1 MDMPAVMGVLKE
13 VKDQERRVS
22 VQPDGVIELTYHGHE
37 VIVEAGAV
45 SGPTVLPTAR
55 GVTTIGPHTVAVSAA
70 REFSDP
76 RAVDTPIQDAS
87 RPLPL
92 TPPQ

>member
-1 MDMPAVMGVLKE
+1 MAVPKE

-45 SGPTVLPTAR
+45 SRTHDSADRSRRDDHRTPGSR
-55 GVTTIGPHTVAVSAA
+55 HGVTGGTRLEGPPCRRHAESIKH
-70 REFSDP
+70 RGLS
-76 RAVDTPIQDAS
+76 
-87 RPLPL
+87 PL

>member
-1 MDMPAVMGVLKE
+1 MPAVMAVPKE

-45 SGPTVLPTAR
+45 SRTHGSADRSRRDDHRTPYR
-55 GVTTIGPHTVAVSAA
+55 RRIGGT
-70 REFSDP
+70 R
-76 RAVDTPIQDAS
+76 I
-87 RPLPL
+87 L
-92 TPPQ
+92 